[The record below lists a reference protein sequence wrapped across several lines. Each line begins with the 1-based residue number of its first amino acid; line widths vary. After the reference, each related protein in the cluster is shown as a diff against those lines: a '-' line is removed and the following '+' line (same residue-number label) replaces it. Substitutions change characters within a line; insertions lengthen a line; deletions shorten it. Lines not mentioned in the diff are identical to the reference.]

1 MSVSVVGDGDLY
13 YFKQG
18 AWRSLSPVV
27 ASGGVESVIEQD
39 GTLYRC
45 HTSSPPPTISW
56 CRGVGRWSTC
66 WSQAVVRVVRKSG

>member
-27 ASGGVESVIEQD
+27 ASGGVESA
-39 GTLYRC
+39 
-45 HTSSPPPTISW
+45 SST
-56 CRGVGRWSTC
+56 GR
-66 WSQAVVRVVRKSG
+66 